1 MNLYHD
7 KATAAY
13 TVAVRKVSC
22 DCSINAC
29 FTTFF
34 NLMKTAL
41 CTDTT
46 DCAKPVRK
54 PFCIPKS
61 CGWASQVSDEEFLEG
76 VQPIFRMAACSLESR
91 IQSVKMLCDVAQ
103 KDAHYLELPAFQPQ
117 CVQLLCELVMDETD
131 DVRQHAVMAIAAL
144 AELDSYREAFIHSSV
159 LPELFCLVENCQYET
174 AQMRRT
180 AAAILAVF
188 SRTHPYTVR
197 CELQHQ
203 HQFNLTSW
211 LQHASCLLDARTRE
225 SALIVKTYLE
235 DVSLPNNH
243 TISANINEI
252 NNSIPCSGVVTYV

>member
-1 MNLYHD
+1 
-7 KATAAY
+7 
-13 TVAVRKVSC
+13 
-22 DCSINAC
+22 
-29 FTTFF
+29 
-34 NLMKTAL
+34 MKTAL

-203 HQFNLTSW
+203 HQFDLTSW
-211 LQHASCLLDARTRE
+211 LQHASCLLDSRTRE

-235 DVSLPNNH
+235 DVSIADCSAVARGCGDIDGDCLISEDDDAAYLPIIH
-243 TISANINEI
+243 
-252 NNSIPCSGVVTYV
+252 